1 MKITVVGSGY
11 VGLVTAIGLAE
22 LGHIVYGVD
31 IDAEKIAK
39 LKRAE
44 VPFHEPGLEE
54 LLKKNCKAGRL
65 KFTDKL
71 GSVINSSEFIF
82 ISVGTPPQPDGSAD
96 LSFVKKAARDI
107 NRCAKAGKIT
117 VIKSTVPVGTG
128 KMLEK
133 ILNKNRGRVF
143 KVVSCPEFLR
153 EGRAVYDFFN
163 PDRIVVG
170 ATRESIGYRVMNLFS
185 KIKTHKLITARETAE
200 LIKYASNAFL
210 ATKISFINE
219 IANLCE
225 RVGADVDE
233 VAKGMGLDNRIG
245 PKFLNA
251 GIGYGGSCFPK
262 DIRALKQLAG
272 GSGYNFR
279 LLKSVI
285 EVNNKQ
291 RKFFIEKIK
300 KELGSLNRKTVT
312 VLGLAFKDNT
322 DDIRESAALDIV
334 KALKK
339 AGARVKVY
347 DPEAMVNAK
356 CALGKNAIFCD
367 SPYSALEKSSALI
380 IATEWPIFGDL
391 NWSKVRVL
399 MKQPFIFDGK
409 NMIDRQKIAKF
420 RFKYFAVGK

>member
-1 MKITVVGSGY
+1 MKITVVGTGY
-11 VGLVTAIGLAE
+11 VGLVTGIGLAE
-22 LGHIVYGVD
+22 LGHTVYGVD
-31 IDAEKIAK
+31 IDDQKIAK

-44 VPFHEPGLEE
+44 VPFYEPGLKE
-54 LLKKNCKAGRL
+54 LLKKNFNLGRL
-65 KFTDKL
+65 KFTHKL
-71 GSVINSSEFIF
+71 SEVINQSEFIF
-82 ISVGTPPQPDGSAD
+82 ICVGTPPQPDGAAD
-96 LSFVKKAARDI
+96 LSFIKAAATEISRY
-107 NRCAKAGKIT
+107 AQTGKM
-117 VIKSTVPVGTG
+117 VVVKSTVPVGTG
-128 KMLEK
+128 HMLEK
-133 ILNKNRGRVF
+133 ILNKKNGRIF
-143 KVVSCPEFLR
+143 KSVSCPEFLR
-153 EGRAVYDFFN
+153 EGRAVYDFFQ

-170 ATRESIGYRVMNLFS
+170 AVKESTAYRVMNLFS
-185 KIKTHKLITARETAE
+185 KIKTHKLITSRETAE

-225 RVGADVDE
+225 RLGADVDE
-233 VAKGMGLDNRIG
+233 VSKGMGLDNRIG
-245 PKFLNA
+245 PKFLQA

-262 DIRALKQLAG
+262 DVRALKQLAG
-272 GSGYNFR
+272 GSGYDFR
-279 LLKSVI
+279 LLKAVI

-300 KELGSLNRKTVT
+300 KELGNLNRKTVT

-334 KALKK
+334 RALKK

-356 CALGKNAIFCD
+356 CELGKNAVFCD

-380 IATEWPIFGDL
+380 IATEWPIFADL

-409 NMIDRQKIAKF
+409 NMIDQKKIAKLK
-420 RFKYFAVGK
+420 FKYFAVGK